1 MNATAVVPNDQGCS
15 LFTVAVCAC
24 SINTASAS
32 STGYPITSLSLL
44 VCHSAYVIGGREQGG
59 VNRSGCGALL

>member
-32 STGYPITSLSLL
+32 STGYPITSLSLGL
-44 VCHSAYVIGGREQGG
+44 PQCVRDWGGESKVELIDR
-59 VNRSGCGALL
+59 GALL